1 MKESFFKRIGAFTLS
16 VAVAI
21 SPAVNLFHGSM
32 TVFAANSDFEAY
44 MSQQGFPE
52 SYKAGLRKLHQAH
65 PTWNFKAVNTGLS
78 FDTVVAGE
86 LQGTTSLVSTNA
98 KSSWKSTDEGKFNWT
113 TSTWPGFDGASWV
126 AASKDIIAY
135 YVDPRN
141 FLDDQSVFQFA
152 EHSLDLST
160 QTLEGIQSMVAGT
173 FLQNSVAIDSS
184 SPYYSYMLTA
194 EYGITAGSGA
204 TATTETTNTV
214 QNTSTEATSASIS
227 EGTSISF
234 SGPTGNTSADSSTSA
249 AAETTSE
256 STSSVEIG
264 VSPLDA
270 GTTILPDYPVTNSS
284 DDNIDW
290 LEDRVEISD
299 IGPGSTSA
307 PGSSS
312 SASSGTS
319 TGSTAGVS
327 IGTTNSTA
335 GAVSG
340 TGIVSNG
347 VTVTIPYAYL
357 IYEAATT
364 AGMNPYVLAAMILQ
378 EQGKDGHGGSIQGTS
393 GYYNY
398 LNIGAYASGNMTA
411 VERGLWYAAQSGNYN
426 RPWNTPEKA
435 IVGGAMWYADNYL
448 KVGQN
453 TLYLKRFN
461 VTASNTFKHQYMT
474 NIQGA
479 CEEGKNL
486 SQAYSTTLKSTA
498 LTFYIPIYSNMPE
511 TPAPLPT
518 GDGNPNNRLAT
529 LNVSGFTLTPTFS
542 GATDTYTLI
551 VDPSVTSLS
560 ISATPAYSGA
570 TVSGTGNIALTSA
583 MQGITITVK
592 AQNGSIKQYTVV
604 VAQQTG
610 GQLPNGT
617 SEAAVNTAGVSAGT
631 TTVDTSGG
639 QTTGP
644 TGSST
649 VISQDASGATTETTS
664 SIVTNM
670 VQVGVG
676 PV

>member
-1 MKESFFKRIGAFTLS
+1 
-16 VAVAI
+16 
-21 SPAVNLFHGSM
+21 
-32 TVFAANSDFEAY
+32 
-44 MSQQGFPE
+44 
-52 SYKAGLRKLHQAH
+52 
-65 PTWNFKAVNTGLS
+65 
-78 FDTVVAGE
+78 
-86 LQGTTSLVSTNA
+86 
-98 KSSWKSTDEGKFNWT
+98 
-113 TSTWPGFDGASWV
+113 
-126 AASKDIIAY
+126 
-135 YVDPRN
+135 
-141 FLDDQSVFQFA
+141 
-152 EHSLDLST
+152 
-160 QTLEGIQSMVAGT
+160 MVAGT

-335 GAVSG
+335 GVVSG

-378 EQGKDGHGGSIQGTS
+378 EQGEGWPWRQHS
-393 GYYNY
+393 GDDW
-398 LNIGAYASGNMTA
+398 L
-411 VERGLWYAAQSGNYN
+411 L
-426 RPWNTPEKA
+426 
-435 IVGGAMWYADNYL
+435 
-448 KVGQN
+448 
-453 TLYLKRFN
+453 
-461 VTASNTFKHQYMT
+461 
-474 NIQGA
+474 
-479 CEEGKNL
+479 
-486 SQAYSTTLKSTA
+486 
-498 LTFYIPIYSNMPE
+498 
-511 TPAPLPT
+511 
-518 GDGNPNNRLAT
+518 
-529 LNVSGFTLTPTFS
+529 
-542 GATDTYTLI
+542 
-551 VDPSVTSLS
+551 
-560 ISATPAYSGA
+560 
-570 TVSGTGNIALTSA
+570 
-583 MQGITITVK
+583 
-592 AQNGSIKQYTVV
+592 
-604 VAQQTG
+604 
-610 GQLPNGT
+610 
-617 SEAAVNTAGVSAGT
+617 
-631 TTVDTSGG
+631 
-639 QTTGP
+639 
-644 TGSST
+644 
-649 VISQDASGATTETTS
+649 
-664 SIVTNM
+664 
-670 VQVGVG
+670 
-676 PV
+676 